1 MTIDA
6 GILIGIILGVS
17 GCSGTSAA
25 DSVQMPAPAVEV
37 ARVQQ
42 KDVPIQREW
51 IGTLDGMVNAAIKAQ
66 VTGYLLTQNY
76 TEGSFRSEEH
86 TSELQSLT
94 NLVCR
99 LLL

>member
-6 GILIGIILGVS
+6 GILIAIILVVS

-25 DSVQMPAPAVEV
+25 NSVQMPAPAVEV

-51 IGTLDGMVNAAIKAQ
+51 IGTL
-66 VTGYLLTQNY
+66 
-76 TEGSFRSEEH
+76 
-86 TSELQSLT
+86 
-94 NLVCR
+94 
-99 LLL
+99 